1 MISKSEKEMIAGIL
15 GLMVVV
21 AFILGLIVVFWG
33 GIVMVLVTCGTFAF
47 NIATS
52 ISEYLLN

>member
-1 MISKSEKEMIAGIL
+1 MTSDGWDIIFAAFLIMVAVTGALIAIAIYWGVI
-15 GLMVVV
+15 VSVFV
-21 AFILGLIVVFWG
+21 A
-33 GIVMVLVTCGTFAF
+33 CGTFAF